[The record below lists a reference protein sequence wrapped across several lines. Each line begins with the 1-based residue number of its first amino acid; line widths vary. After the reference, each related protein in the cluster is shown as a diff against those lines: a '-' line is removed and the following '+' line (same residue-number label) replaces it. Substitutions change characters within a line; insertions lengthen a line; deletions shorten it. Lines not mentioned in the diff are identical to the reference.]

1 MVRSS
6 RLMTV
11 AVVAGL
17 GLAGCGGGGSSTG
30 GTGGSGASGSV
41 VLGSLVPPTS
51 YAASGAGW
59 ANESLLQQAVYDT
72 LLHADPSGK
81 IVPWLAT
88 EWSWNDTKTVLT
100 LKLRTDVTFS
110 DGTKF
115 DADAAAK
122 NLLRFRD
129 GTAPN
134 KSFLAAVTDA
144 KAVDAATLQITL
156 KQPDPA
162 MLTYLTQAP
171 GLMESPKHFGAAD
184 EKTNPIGTGP
194 YVLDTTK
201 TVVGSSYAYTAN
213 PNYFAKD
220 QQHWKNLTIKVITTP
235 ATEVNAIKGGQ
246 IDGMNVIDATTV
258 AQIKG
263 AGYTVVDHELDWAG
277 LAIFDRG
284 GKLVPA
290 LKDPKVRQA
299 INYAVDRA
307 GLLKAA
313 AQGNGTVTSSVFP
326 TYSPGFDQAVD
337 QSYTYDPAKAKQ
349 LLAEAGF
356 PSFTMT
362 LPQVPGLGQ
371 VQNDLLKQYLGAVG
385 ITVKYVTVPLNN
397 VIADLLAGKYP
408 AANFQLQEDPTA
420 WQESNFLLTTD
431 ATFNP
436 FKVPDTT
443 VDGLVKTIQTGSDAD
458 VATATKNL
466 NKYVTEQAFMAPYY
480 RVKGFWAQSSK
491 ITAEPQ
497 AGNAIPYLYSVTPAK
512 G

>member
-1 MVRSS
+1 MSRSN
-6 RLMTV
+6 RLIAAAAV
-11 AVVAGL
+11 AAGFT
-17 GLAGCGGGGSSTG
+17 LAGCD
-30 GTGGSGASGSV
+30 ASGSASGGAASSSV
-41 VLGSLVPPTS
+41 VLGSLVQPTS
-51 YAASGAGW
+51 YAADGAGW

-72 LLHADPSGK
+72 LLHADPDGK
-81 IVPWLAT
+81 VVPWLAT
-88 EWSWNDTKTVLT
+88 SWSWDGTKTVLT
-100 LKLRTDVTFS
+100 LKLRTDVTFT

-115 DADAAAK
+115 DASAAAQ

-129 GTAPN
+129 GTAAN
-134 KSFLAAVTDA
+134 QSFLADMTGA
-144 KAVDAATLQITL
+144 KAIDAATLQITV
-156 KQPDPA
+156 KEPDPA
-162 MLTYLTQAP
+162 LLTYLTQAP

-184 EKTNPIGTGP
+184 EKTNPVGTGP
-194 YVLDTTK
+194 YILDAGK
-201 TVVGSSYAYTAN
+201 TVVGSSYVYTAN

-220 QQHWKNLTIKVITTP
+220 QQHWKTLTIKVISTP

-246 IDGMNVIDATTV
+246 IDGMNVIDSSTV

-263 AGYTVVDHELDWAG
+263 AGYTVVDHELDWSG

-299 INYAVDRA
+299 ISYAVDRA
-307 GLLKAA
+307 GMLKAA

-326 TYSPGFDQAVD
+326 TYSPGFDPAVD
-337 QSYTYDPAKAKQ
+337 QYYTYDPAKAKQ
-349 LLAEAGF
+349 LLSEAGF

-362 LPQVPGLGQ
+362 MPQVTGFGQ

-385 ITVKYVTVPLNN
+385 ITVKYVTVPVNN
-397 VIADLLAGKYP
+397 IIADLLAGKYP

-420 WQESNFLLTTD
+420 WQEANFLLTTN

-436 FKVPDTT
+436 FKVADPT

-458 VATATKNL
+458 AATATKEL

-480 RVKGFWAQSSK
+480 RLKGFWAQGAK
-491 ITAEPQ
+491 ISAQPQ
-497 AGNAIPYLYSVTPAK
+497 VGNAVPYLYSITPAK
-512 G
+512 S

>member
-1 MVRSS
+1 MFRSS
-6 RLMTV
+6 RLV
-11 AVVAGL
+11 AVAVIAGL
-17 GLAGCGGGGSSTG
+17 GLAGCGGGSSSDSSSG
-30 GTGGSGASGSV
+30 GAATGSV
-41 VLGSLVPPTS
+41 VLGSLVQPTS
-51 YAASGAGW
+51 YAANGAGW
-59 ANESLLQQAVYDT
+59 ANEALLQQAVYDT
-72 LLHADPSGK
+72 LLHADPDGK
-81 IVPWLAT
+81 VVPWLAT

-100 LKLRTDVTFS
+100 LKLRTDVTFT

-122 NLLRFRD
+122 NLVRFRD

-134 KSFLAAVTDA
+134 KSFLAAMTDA
-144 KAVDAATLQITL
+144 KAVDAATVQITL
-156 KQPDPA
+156 KEPDPA
-162 MLTYLTQAP
+162 LLTYLTQAP
-171 GLMESPKHFGAAD
+171 GLMESPKHFDAAD
-184 EKTNPIGTGP
+184 EKTNPVGTGP
-194 YVLDTTK
+194 YILDAGK
-201 TVVGSSYAYTAN
+201 TVVGSSYVYTAN

-220 QQHWKNLTIKVITTP
+220 QQHWKTLTIKVISTP

-246 IDGMNVIDATTV
+246 IDGMNVIDSSTV

-263 AGYTVVDHELDWAG
+263 AGYTVVDHELDWSG

-299 INYAVDRA
+299 ISYAVDRA
-307 GLLKAA
+307 GMLKAA

-326 TYSPGFDQAVD
+326 TYSPGFDPAVD
-337 QSYTYDPAKAKQ
+337 QYYTYDPAKAKQ
-349 LLAEAGF
+349 LLSEAGF

-362 LPQVPGLGQ
+362 MPQVTGFGQ

-385 ITVKYVTVPLNN
+385 ITVKYVTVPVNN
-397 VIADLLAGKYP
+397 IIADLLAGKYP

-420 WQESNFLLTTD
+420 WQEANFLLTTN

-436 FKVPDTT
+436 FKVADPT

-458 VATATKNL
+458 AATATKEL

-480 RVKGFWAQSSK
+480 RLKGFWAQGAK
-491 ITAEPQ
+491 ISAQPQ
-497 AGNAIPYLYSVTPAK
+497 VGNAVPYLYSITPAK
-512 G
+512 S

>member
-1 MVRSS
+1 MIRSS
-6 RLMTV
+6 RLFTV
-11 AVVAGL
+11 ALVAGL
-17 GLAGCGGGGSSTG
+17 GLAGCGGGSSSATSSG
-30 GTGGSGASGSV
+30 GAAGSV
-41 VLGSLVPPTS
+41 VLGSLVQPTS
-51 YAASGAGW
+51 YAANGAGW
-59 ANESLLQQAVYDT
+59 ANEALLQQAVYDS
-72 LLHADPSGK
+72 LLHADPDGK

-100 LKLRTDVTFS
+100 LKLRTDVTFT

-115 DADAAAK
+115 DADAAAQ

-134 KSFLAAVTDA
+134 KSFLAAMTDA
-144 KAVDAATLQITL
+144 KAVDAGTLQITL
-156 KQPDPA
+156 KEPDPA
-162 MLTYLTQAP
+162 LLTYLTQAA

-184 EKTNPIGTGP
+184 EKTNPVGTGP
-194 YVLDTTK
+194 YVLDTGK
-201 TVVGSSYAYTAN
+201 TVVGSSYVYTAN

-220 QQHWKNLTIKVITTP
+220 KQHWKNLTIKVISTP

-246 IDGMNVIDATTV
+246 IDGMNVIDSSTV

-263 AGYTVVDHELDWAG
+263 AGYTVVDHELDWSG

-290 LKDPKVRQA
+290 LKEPKVRQA
-299 INYAVDRA
+299 ISYAVDRA
-307 GLLKAA
+307 GMLKAA

-326 TYSPGFDQAVD
+326 TYSPGFDPAVD
-337 QSYTYDPAKAKQ
+337 QYYTYDAAKAKQ
-349 LLAEAGF
+349 LLAEAGY

-362 LPQVPGLGQ
+362 LPQVTGFGQ

-385 ITVKYVTVPLNN
+385 ITVKYVTVPVNN
-397 VIADLLAGKYP
+397 IITDLLAGKYP

-420 WQESNFLLTTD
+420 WQEANFLLTTN

-436 FKVPDTT
+436 FKVADPT
-443 VDGLVKTIQTGSDAD
+443 VDGLVKTIQTGSDAE
-458 VATATKNL
+458 AAAATKEL
-466 NKYVTEQAFMAPYY
+466 NKYVTEQGFMAPYY
-480 RVKGFWAQSSK
+480 RLKGFWAQNGK
-491 ITAEPQ
+491 ISAHPQ
-497 AGNAIPYLYSVTPAK
+497 VGNATPYLYNITPAK

>member
-6 RLMTV
+6 RLIAV

-17 GLAGCGGGGSSTG
+17 GLAGCGGGGSSTDSSG
-30 GTGGSGASGSV
+30 GGASGSV
-41 VLGSLVPPTS
+41 VLGSLVQPTS
-51 YAASGAGW
+51 YAANGAGW

-72 LLHADPSGK
+72 LLHADPDGK

-88 EWSWNDTKTVLT
+88 EWSWNDAKTVLT
-100 LKLRTDVTFS
+100 LKLRTDVTFT

-184 EKTNPIGTGP
+184 EKTNPVGTGP
-194 YVLDTTK
+194 YVLDTAK
-201 TVVGSSYAYTAN
+201 TVVGSSYVYTAN

-220 QQHWKNLTIKVITTP
+220 EQHWKTLTIKVLSTP
-235 ATEVNAIKGGQ
+235 VTEVDAIKGGQ
-246 IDGMNVIDATTV
+246 IDGMNVIDSSTV

-263 AGYTVVDHELDWAG
+263 AGYTVVDHELDWSG

-284 GKLVPA
+284 GKIVPA
-290 LKDPKVRQA
+290 LQNPKVRQA
-299 INYAVDRA
+299 ISYAIDRA
-307 GLLKAA
+307 GMLKAA
-313 AQGNGTVTSSVFP
+313 AQDNGTVTSSVFP
-326 TYSPGFDQAVD
+326 TYSPGYDPADDQ
-337 QSYTYDPAKAKQ
+337 YYDYNPAKAKQ

-362 LPQVPGLGQ
+362 LPEVAGFAQ
-371 VQNDLLKQYLGAVG
+371 VQDDLLKQYLGAIG
-385 ITVKYVTVPLNN
+385 ITVKYVTEPVNN
-397 VIADLLAGKYP
+397 FIADLLAGKYP

-420 WQESNFLLTTD
+420 WQEANFLLTTN

-436 FKVPDTT
+436 FKVADPT
-443 VDGLVKTIQTGSDAD
+443 VDGLVKTIQTGSDEAA
-458 VATATKNL
+458 ATATKEL
-466 NKYVTEQAFMAPYY
+466 NTYVTQQAFMVPYY
-480 RVKGFWAQSSK
+480 RLKGFWAQDSTIS
-491 ITAEPQ
+491 AQPQ
-497 AGNAIPYLYSVTPAK
+497 VGNAVPYLYNITPAK
-512 G
+512 S